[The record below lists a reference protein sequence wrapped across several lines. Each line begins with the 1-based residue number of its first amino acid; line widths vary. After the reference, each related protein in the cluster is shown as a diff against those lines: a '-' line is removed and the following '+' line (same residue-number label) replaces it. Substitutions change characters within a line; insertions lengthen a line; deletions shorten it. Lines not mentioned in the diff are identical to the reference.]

1 MKFAF
6 LTTITTL
13 CLLTGFSQTGSLQAA
28 SDSNIID
35 YAINDIG
42 INEYKTVKEKL
53 GQQVIDEIDRSASEN
68 KDVWIHAKVFSK
80 DKRKQFVL
88 YLQEGSACC
97 QYFEVSYAKQ
107 PVKAKENII
116 SYEDFETDNGIKLG
130 IDTAALMKRLH
141 LPFMK
146 SISEKQVIF
155 TYTIYEEVD
164 NKIID
169 RKRYIAQY
177 VFKNNKLVKFGF
189 GNIYAIPNES
199 KR

>member
-1 MKFAF
+1 MKFTF
-6 LTTITTL
+6 LITITFL

-42 INEYKTVKEKL
+42 VNEYNTVKEKL

-80 DKRKQFVL
+80 DLRKQFVL

-97 QYFEVSYAKQ
+97 QYFEVSYTKQ
-107 PVKAKENII
+107 PVKAKGII
-116 SYEDFETDNGIKLG
+116 TKFEDFESDNGIKLG
-130 IDTAALMKRLH
+130 IDTAALMKK
-141 LPFMK
+141 LPLRFMR
-146 SISEKQVIF
+146 SISGKQVIF
-155 TYTIYEEVD
+155 AYTIYEEED

-177 VFKNNKLVKFGF
+177 VFKDNKLVKFGF
-189 GNIYAIPNES
+189 GNIYAIPNED